1 MERKLTAILSADVEG
16 YSRLMGEDEEAT
28 IRTLTSYRQVMG
40 ALIPVHR
47 GRIVDSPGDN
57 LLAEFGS
64 VVDAVKCAVIIQ
76 TTLRAE
82 NADLPQQRRME
93 FRIGINLGDVMVEGE
108 RIYGDGVNIAARV
121 EGLAEG
127 GGICISGT
135 VFEHIK
141 GKVSVSFEDLGPQQV
156 KNIAEPIRAYRAVL
170 GSGTESVGPQQKV
183 EVPRQQQPT
192 AELQFAYPMVGREQ
206 ELNLLQQRVDTVSH
220 GEGCLMF
227 ITGEAGIGKTR
238 LAGELRPYARGRG
251 FPWLE
256 GRYLKEGRILFQP
269 WIEAVRAFLRTAP
282 PAMQEKV
289 LMPYSA
295 ELAKLVPEV
304 AERLERMPSS
314 TPIGSEED
322 IARLFEALVG
332 FFAGIAREQPLVVF
346 VDDIQ
351 WATSLDTLHYLSRHV
366 ASERL
371 MLLGAYRDGELK
383 EKPSLSKAL
392 LAMNRERLF
401 HTLPLKRLG
410 EGEVT
415 QMVTQTLGEAASTTL
430 ALTVSQKTEGN
441 PFFVEELVRY
451 LTESGGITKG
461 EKGWEVKD
469 PALVQL
475 PDSVK
480 AVVEERL
487 EQLEEGTAGVLTW
500 ASVAGREFTLAL
512 LEEVTGLEEDKL
524 LDIVDKAVAAR
535 VLTPRPSLGQEA
547 YTFLDQQTQDV
558 LYDRIG
564 LARRRRY
571 HLKVGQGIEKVHGRR
586 LAEHYDALAHHF
598 LQGNDLREAAEYA
611 TKAGDKASHIYAWA
625 SARSRYQTALEL
637 LEELEAEPSQ
647 QAELIEKLAQVT
659 GLGKGKGTLGYYER
673 ALSLYEALGDHKK
686 AGAVHLRLAEQY
698 QFYELEALDLGKAY
712 SHGQKAVA
720 LLEPEGESPL
730 LAWAYARLG
739 WIVGFAG
746 REPASTA
753 IGLIEKGLAIAER
766 LGDPGATAE
775 AEHILGQTLFTAG
788 EIKRGLELERKSCE
802 RAKKSGDLTM
812 LTREANGLAHAY
824 LRLAD
829 GNSALQW
836 AEEAADAAKQAGIMR
851 YQIHSA
857 AFQAWASI
865 IKGDVARS
873 LSCLERARQLAT
885 SAEMAQLT
893 GYAGNVPP
901 IINFFLGDWE
911 NAEPGLRTS
920 RGRSFASTPGAQW
933 LVRLYIEQGNIIAA
947 KAHLQEWPNKP
958 EARGLEVGELVLHA
972 LLAEVAVLEGELEDA
987 KVHLHKAKEILSN
1000 GEDWRG
1006 LAAQVHL
1013 AEGIVTTAEKKWQEA
1028 EEAFKKAQE
1037 VHRQY
1042 PFPYYEAK
1050 CRFEW
1055 GQMYL
1060 SRNGPGD
1067 RVRGMQLLDEALGIF
1082 QKIQSK
1088 KMVEKVLAHKQV
1100 LVA

>member
-28 IRTLTSYRQVMG
+28 IRTLTFYRQVMG
-40 ALIPVHR
+40 ALIPLHR
-47 GRIVDSPGDN
+47 GRVVDSPGDN

-64 VVDAVKCAVIIQ
+64 VVDAVKCAAVIQ

-82 NADLPQQRRME
+82 NADLPQDRRME

-135 VFEHIK
+135 VFDQIK
-141 GKVSVSFEDLGPQQV
+141 GKVSVTFEDLGLQQV

-170 GSGTESVGPQQKV
+170 GWGTVSAGPQQKI
-183 EVPRQQQPT
+183 ERPRRQPPT
-192 AELQFAYPMVGREQ
+192 AEPQFAYPMVGRER
-206 ELNLLQQRVDTVSH
+206 ELGILQQRVDAVSQ
-220 GEGCLMF
+220 GEGSLMF

-238 LAGELRPYARGRG
+238 LAGEVRPYARGRG
-251 FPWLE
+251 YIWLE
-256 GRYLKEGRILFQP
+256 GRYLKEGRVLFQP
-269 WIEAVRAFLRTAP
+269 WIEAIRAFLHTAP
-282 PAMQEKV
+282 PAMLEKV
-289 LMPYSA
+289 LMPYGA

-314 TPIGSEED
+314 TPIGPEED

-332 FFAGIAREQPLVVF
+332 FFTGIAREQPLVIF

-351 WATSLDTLHYLSRHV
+351 WATSLNSLHHLSRHV
-366 ASERL
+366 ASERF

-410 EGEVT
+410 EGEVA

-430 ALTVSQKTEGN
+430 AVTVSQKTEGN

-480 AVVEERL
+480 AVVEDRI
-487 EQLEEGTAGVLTW
+487 EQLGEEIGGVLTW
-500 ASVAGREFTLAL
+500 ASVAGREFTLSL
-512 LEEVTGLEEDKL
+512 LKEVTGLEEDKL
-524 LDIVDKAVAAR
+524 LDTVDKAVAAR

-547 YTFLDQQTQDV
+547 YTFVDQQTQDV

-564 LARRRRY
+564 PARRRRY

-598 LQGNDLREAAEYA
+598 LQGNDLHKAAEYT
-611 TKAGDKASHIYAWA
+611 TKAGDKASTIYTWGR
-625 SARSRYQTALEL
+625 ARSHYQTALEL

-647 QAELIEKLAQVT
+647 QAELLEKLARVT
-659 GLGKGKGTLGYYER
+659 GLGKGKGTLGYYEK
-673 ALSLYEALGDHKK
+673 ALSLYEALGDRKK

-698 QFYELEALDLGKAY
+698 QFYELGARDLEKAY
-712 SHGQKAVA
+712 SHGHKAVA
-720 LLEPEGESPL
+720 LLEPEGESAL

-739 WIVGFAG
+739 FIGMSG
-746 REPASTA
+746 HEPMPIA
-753 IGLIEKGLAIAER
+753 IELTEKGLAIAER

-775 AEHILGQTLFTAG
+775 AEHILGFLLFVAG
-788 EIKRGLELERKSCE
+788 EVKRSLELNRKSCE
-802 RAKKSGDLTM
+802 RARKSGDLDM
-812 LTREANGLAHAY
+812 LCRGANALAFAY
-824 LRLAD
+824 IRLAD
-829 GNSALQW
+829 GNSALLW
-836 AEEAADAAKQAGIMR
+836 AEQAADAAKQAGIIR
-851 YQIHSA
+851 HQIHSA

-865 IKGDVARS
+865 IGGDVASS
-873 LSCLERARQLAT
+873 LSSLERAWQLAV
-885 SAEMAQLT
+885 SAEMAQLSA
-893 GYAGNVPP
+893 YAENVPP
-901 IINFFLGDWE
+901 IIDFFLGDWE
-911 NAEPGLRTS
+911 KAETGLKRFGLDLS
-920 RGRSFASTPGAQW
+920 HW
-933 LVRLYIEQGNIIAA
+933 LGQLYIEQGNIIAA
-947 KAHLQEWPNKP
+947 KAHLREWANRAD
-958 EARGLEVGELVLHA
+958 ARGAKGIELVSRA
-972 LLAEVAVLEGELEDA
+972 LLAVVTAKEGELEEA
-987 KVHLHKAKEILSN
+987 EAHLHRAKGILSN

-1013 AEGIVTTAEKKWQEA
+1013 TEGIVTTAEKKWQQA
-1028 EEAFKKAQE
+1028 EEAFKKALE
-1037 VHRQY
+1037 IHKQY

-1050 CRFEW
+1050 CLFEW
-1055 GQMYL
+1055 AQMYL
-1060 SRNGPGD
+1060 SRNRSGD
-1067 RVRGMQLLDEALGIF
+1067 RERGMQLLDEALTIY
-1082 QKIQSK
+1082 QKIQAK
-1088 KMVEKVLAHKQV
+1088 KMVEKVLAQKQV
-1100 LVA
+1100 LTV